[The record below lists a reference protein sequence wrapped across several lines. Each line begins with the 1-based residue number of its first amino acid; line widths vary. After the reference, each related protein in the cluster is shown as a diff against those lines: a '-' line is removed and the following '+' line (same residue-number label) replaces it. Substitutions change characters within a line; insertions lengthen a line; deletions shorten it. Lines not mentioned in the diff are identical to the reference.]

1 MNRRTLMKPLP
12 SLPSYVSYGRNYPKC
27 KSEAQLRCH
36 RQFSQRNQ
44 VSHTSCTGCA
54 AHPETTQGWYGASEH
69 NRNGQWAWNTR
80 KSLHSWAKGV
90 AANRLGIA
98 AFILHICCPGGNITV
113 IYSLLGS
120 LNTAIRVPK
129 DHSMSWNVK
138 MTNQMSRHQIS
149 LTMTNLTVQPPG
161 GSRPSLWKRSGFTE

>member
-1 MNRRTLMKPLP
+1 MIFKAKGRKRSVKWIVEP
-12 SLPSYVSYGRNYPKC
+12 SWSLFHLFLRMFSYGRNSPKC

-113 IYSLLGS
+113 IFSLLGS

-129 DHSMSWNVK
+129 DHSMSWNV
-138 MTNQMSRHQIS
+138 
-149 LTMTNLTVQPPG
+149 
-161 GSRPSLWKRSGFTE
+161 